1 MSDVELA
8 DRIALQDVM
17 LRYAAGVDERDFE
30 LYASAFAED
39 VEILDFGPEPVQG
52 RSAWVDYVKEALQS
66 YTSTQHLLSP
76 LFAHVDGDM
85 ANCRTDVQALHCLKE
100 PEGEI
105 FILWAT
111 YESQMRRTTGGW
123 KIQRHRLV
131 PRATRRS

>member
-1 MSDVELA
+1 MRDVEVT

-30 LYASAFAED
+30 LYASVFAED
-39 VEILDFGPEPVQG
+39 VEILGFGPEPVQG
-52 RSAWVDYVKEALQS
+52 RRAWVEYVQEALQA

-76 LFAHVDGDM
+76 VFARIDGDL
-85 ANCRTDVQALHCLKE
+85 ATCRTDVQALHCLKE

-111 YESQMRRTTGGW
+111 YASEMRRTDGGW
-123 KIQRHRLV
+123 KIQRHRLIS
-131 PRATRRS
+131 RATRRS